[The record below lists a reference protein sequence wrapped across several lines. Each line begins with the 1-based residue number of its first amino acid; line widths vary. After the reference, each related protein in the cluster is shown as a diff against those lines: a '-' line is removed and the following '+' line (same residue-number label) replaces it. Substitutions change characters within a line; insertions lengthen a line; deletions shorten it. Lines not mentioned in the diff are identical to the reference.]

1 MTRGLLVWLILCGTV
16 AAEVPATLPNTQP
29 LTWDDDLADRMM
41 DGLHRF
47 VERKIE
53 HAVAN
58 RQQFWKRDTSS
69 PEAYEK
75 SIAPNR
81 ERLKKLIGLVDQ
93 RVPGQMEVVSVLN
106 EGDGQVGTV
115 QSQRARKNKDAAVTV
130 FRVRWPVMDG
140 VTAEGLLLRP
150 GDGKWVEIKGTQF
163 LRRYEAPVVGAV
175 VAIPDA
181 DQTPEQIAGVAEG
194 KESDPPATNFA
205 QHLAE
210 NGFLVLVPT
219 LISRSDRHS
228 GSGLVAFTNQ
238 PHREWI
244 WRQAFHMGR
253 HIIGLEVQKVLAG
266 AEWLRSQLEPNQKV
280 AVAGYGEGGLLAL
293 MSAAV
298 EPRIDACLTSGYFE
312 PHARPWD
319 EPIYRHVWSLHRE
332 FGDAELATL
341 VAPRPLVV
349 HDASFPKVD
358 GPPAAKPGRRG
369 GAAIGKLETPDTK
382 SVTDE
387 FQRIA
392 SLLPE
397 GFQQRALVI
406 DKKSRSADDEPPH
419 GATEAALEKLSGFMG
434 AKYVFEP
441 HEGGQFLAS
450 SGIIHEYDLAERQRR
465 QVLELERFIQR
476 LVRESDHTRDKF
488 FSVTAL
494 AQQAKAEA
502 AKDPMNRVTTSA
514 KFSES
519 TARFREYFRDEVL
532 GKFDDPLLPF
542 NARSRKIY
550 DKEKWVGYD
559 VVLDVFPDVF
569 AWGVLLLPK
578 DLKPGE
584 KRPVVV
590 CQHGR
595 NGVPKVV
602 IENDEKAY
610 HDYAAKLAER
620 GFIVFAPHNPYR
632 GEDKYRFLSRKAN
645 CVKASLFSFILAQ
658 HEQILNWLSS
668 LPQVDPDR
676 IAFYGLSYGGETAVR
691 IPPLLDR
698 YCLSICS
705 ADFNDWA
712 RKVCSTDAKYSFMF
726 TVEWEMPYFDM
737 GSTFNYAEMV
747 ALLAPRPFMVERGHW
762 DGVAPDEW
770 VAYEY
775 AKVRRLYDTLGL
787 GDRTDIE
794 FFDGLHEINS
804 KGTFEFLYK
813 HLKWPK
819 P

>member
-1 MTRGLLVWLILCGTV
+1 MRCCMVLSLWLCLIQSTL
-16 AAEVPATLPNTQP
+16 AESPAQLPNTQP

-58 RQQFWKRDTSS
+58 RKQFWNWDTSS
-69 PEAYEK
+69 PEAYER

-81 ERLKKLIGLVDQ
+81 ERLKKIIGLVDQ
-93 RVPGQMEVVSVLN
+93 RVPVQMEVLWPIHQAPPSLPPSASHSV
-106 EGDGQVGTV
+106 
-115 QSQRARKNKDAAVTV
+115 A
-130 FRVRWPVMDG
+130 RVRWTVFDG
-140 VTAEGLLLRP
+140 VHGEGLLLRP
-150 GDGKWVEIKGTQF
+150 IGKPI
-163 LRRYEAPVVGAV
+163 GAV
-175 VAIPDA
+175 ITLPDA
-181 DQTPEQIAGVAEG
+181 DQTPEQA
-194 KESDPPATNFA
+194 
-205 QHLAE
+205 LA
-210 NGFLVLVPT
+210 NQANICRQLVDDGFVVLVPM
-219 LISRSDRHS
+219 LINRQDTFS
-228 GSGLVAFTNQ
+228 GRDTVALTNQ

-244 WRQAFHMGR
+244 WRQAYHMGR
-253 HIIGLEVQKVLAG
+253 HIIGLEVQKVLAA
-266 AEWLRSQLEPNQKV
+266 AEWMQKEIGESKRV
-280 AVAGYGEGGLLAL
+280 GIAGYGEGGLVA
-293 MSAAV
+293 MFAAAV
-298 EPRIDACLTSGYFE
+298 EPRLAACLVSGYFG
-312 PHARPWD
+312 PHERPWE
-319 EPIYRHVWSLHRE
+319 EPIYRHVWSLHQE

-341 VAPRPLVV
+341 IAPRPLVV
-349 HDASFPKVD
+349 DASEYPPVD
-358 GPPAAKPGRRG
+358 GPPAVQQGRRG
-369 GAAIGKLETPDTK
+369 GAAIGKLQTPTMDQ
-382 SVTDE
+382 VRQE
-387 FQRIA
+387 FDRIGK
-392 SLLPE
+392 LLPE
-397 GFQQRALVI
+397 GFQTRNFVA
-406 DKKSRSADDEPPH
+406 
-419 GATEAALEKLSGFMG
+419 ATIPTARISEEAAELFAQSFGQSLQTSKSTFNI
-434 AKYVFEP
+434 VFKNE
-441 HEGGQFLAS
+441 
-450 SGIIHEYDLAERQRR
+450 DAERQRR
-465 QVLELERFIQR
+465 QVLELEHFIQR

-488 FSVTAL
+488 FPVTAL
-494 AQQAKAEA
+494 AQQAKASVAEVARLQANA
-502 AKDPMNRVTTSA
+502 AKPPNSGESGYVPPTAA

-519 TARFREYFRDEVL
+519 TAKFRDYFRDEVL

-550 DKEKWVGYD
+550 DNDKWVGYD

-645 CVKASLFSFILAQ
+645 CVKGSLFSFILAQ
-658 HEQILNWLSS
+658 HEQILNWLAS

-691 IPPLLDR
+691 IPPLLLPDR
-698 YCLSICS
+698 KPNVAASVGESFHDSHSNPGYCLSICS

-712 RKVCSTDAKYSFMF
+712 RKIASTDAKYSFMF

-747 ALLAPRPFMVERGHW
+747 ALLAPRPFMVERGHS

-794 FFDGLHEINS
+794 FFDGLHEING
-804 KGTFEFLYK
+804 KGTFEFLHK

>member
-1 MTRGLLVWLILCGTV
+1 MARLLPAFCLCLCVPILA
-16 AAEVPATLPNTQP
+16 AAEPPAQFPNTQP

-93 RVPGQMEVVSVLN
+93 RVSPRMEFVA
-106 EGDGQVGTV
+106 GDDCPEVFAKSPDG
-115 QSQRARKNKDAAVTV
+115 RAM
-130 FRVRWPVMDG
+130 RVRWEVLDG
-140 VTAEGLLLRP
+140 VTGEGVMVAPWDDPVAHVILL
-150 GDGKWVEIKGTQF
+150 
-163 LRRYEAPVVGAV
+163 
-175 VAIPDA
+175 PDA
-181 DQTPEQIAGVAEG
+181 GQTPEEWVVKQQEFVWRLLASKVQVVV
-194 KESDPPATNFA
+194 PA
-205 QHLAE
+205 
-210 NGFLVLVPT
+210 
-219 LISRSDRHS
+219 LIDRSDEWS
-228 GSGLVAFTNQ
+228 GNELVAFTNQ
-238 PHREWI
+238 THREWI
-244 WRQAFHMGR
+244 WRQSYHMGR
-253 HIIGLEVQKVLAG
+253 HILGFEVQKTL
-266 AEWLRSQLEPNQKV
+266 
-280 AVAGYGEGGLLAL
+280 AVADWIQKRFDPAAKIGVVGYGEGGFVAMLA
-293 MSAAV
+293 AAV
-298 EPRIDACLTSGYFE
+298 DPRLQSCYVSGYHGQPAKPWEE
-312 PHARPWD
+312 PLD
-319 EPIYRHVWSLHRE
+319 RHLWSFTRE
-332 FGDAELATL
+332 FGFAELVTL
-341 VAPRPLVV
+341 ITPRNFHYEYSAGPKFDSPLPVR
-349 HDASFPKVD
+349 
-358 GPPAAKPGRRG
+358 PGRRS
-369 GAAIGKLETPDTK
+369 GAAVGRLETP
-382 SVTDE
+382 SLVAMEAE
-387 FQRIA
+387 FKRLREMLSPEVVQEHVSGTIPKDGQPIA
-392 SLLPE
+392 PLGMDATIAFHQMLGVNFFLGKLDVE
-397 GFQQRALVI
+397 VVH
-406 DKKSRSADDEPPH
+406 EPYD
-419 GATEAALEKLSGFMG
+419 AAS
-434 AKYVFEP
+434 
-441 HEGGQFLAS
+441 
-450 SGIIHEYDLAERQRR
+450 RQRR

-488 FSVTAL
+488 FPVTAL
-494 AQQAKAEA
+494 AQPRSVEKFTEATAK
-502 AKDPMNRVTTSA
+502 
-514 KFSES
+514 
-519 TARFREYFRDEVL
+519 FREYFRDEVL
-532 GKFDDPLLPF
+532 GRFDDPLLPF

-578 DLKPGE
+578 DLKLGE

-645 CVKASLFSFILAQ
+645 CVKGSLFSFILAQ

-747 ALLAPRPFMVERGHW
+747 ALLAPRPFMVERGHG

-775 AKVRRLYDTLGL
+775 AKVRRMYDTLGL

-794 FFDGLHEINS
+794 FFDGLHEING
-804 KGTFEFLYK
+804 KGTFEFLHK

>member
-1 MTRGLLVWLILCGTV
+1 MTRMILVWLALCGVVT
-16 AAEVPATLPNTQP
+16 ADSPDTLPNTQP

-93 RVPGQMEVVSVLN
+93 RVTPRLEQYRIKGIDPVELPLIECPSA
-106 EGDGQVGTV
+106 TI
-115 QSQRARKNKDAAVTV
+115 S
-130 FRVRWPVMDG
+130 RVRWSVFEG
-140 VTAEGLLLRP
+140 VTGEGLL
-150 GDGKWVEIKGTQF
+150 V
-163 LRRYEAPVVGAV
+163 APKQPPRATL
-175 VAIPDA
+175 ILLPDA
-181 DQTPEQIAGVAEG
+181 NQKPEDWLTALDNSFVW
-194 KESDPPATNFA
+194 DLA
-205 QHLAE
+205 QRRVQV
-210 NGFLVLVPT
+210 FVMT
-219 LISRSDRHS
+219 IIDRSDEWS
-228 GSGLVAFTNQ
+228 GSELVAFTNQ
-238 PHREWI
+238 PHREWV
-244 WRQAFHMGR
+244 WRQAYHMGR
-253 HIIGLEVQKVLAG
+253 HILGFEVQKVQALVDVIREARP
-266 AEWLRSQLEPNQKV
+266 EHRIL
-280 AVAGYGEGGLLAL
+280 VAGYGEGGSIAMLA
-293 MSAAV
+293 AATDS
-298 EPRIDACLTSGYFE
+298 RITGCLVSGYFG
-312 PHARPWD
+312 PHARPWE
-319 EPIYRHVWSLHRE
+319 EPIDRHVWSYHRE

-341 VAPRPLVV
+341 IAPRPLVIEAGQV
-349 HDASFPKVD
+349 PAWN
-358 GPPAAKPGRRG
+358 GPLPARPGRRG
-369 GAAIGKLETPDTK
+369 GAAVGSLKPHDVDDVK
-382 SVTDE
+382 AE
-387 FQRIA
+387 FDRIA
-392 SLLPE
+392 TLIPREFSKNKLVEPSPGERTLTQLRRRAADPLLKLV
-397 GFQQRALVI
+397 GFSDEEEFEFSPARGPANF
-406 DKKSRSADDEPPH
+406 KDDSP
-419 GATEAALEKLSGFMG
+419 T
-434 AKYVFEP
+434 
-441 HEGGQFLAS
+441 
-450 SGIIHEYDLAERQRR
+450 RQRR
-465 QVLELERFIQR
+465 QVLELEHFIQR

-488 FSVTAL
+488 FPVTGL

-514 KFSES
+514 TFSES
-519 TARFREYFRDEVL
+519 TAKFREYFRDEVL

-550 DKEKWVGYD
+550 DNEKWVGYD

-645 CVKASLFSFILAQ
+645 CVKGSLFSFILAQ

-712 RKVCSTDAKYSFMF
+712 RKVSSTDAKYSFMF

-775 AKVRRLYDTLGL
+775 AKVRRMYDTLGL

-794 FFDGLHEINS
+794 FFDGLHEING
-804 KGTFEFLYK
+804 KGTFEFLHK

-819 P
+819 SE